1 MDPIEASAFVAV
13 VAVTPSLIL
22 AAWLLWQAPPIW

>member
-1 MDPIEASAFVAV
+1 MGPVEASAFVAV

-22 AAWLLWQAPPIW
+22 VAWLLWQAPLI